1 MKNEE
6 LNKILLAEVEKGTFP
21 GATYAL
27 VSEFGTF
34 YGALG
39 FKSLYPTTL
48 LILFIYIFSNLSIQ
62 LFHLMKIYY
71 QNR

>member
-39 FKSLYPTTL
+39 FKSLYPTKETNSLDTL
-48 LILFIYIFSNLSIQ
+48 YDDSYIWSSCWIRRSN
-62 LFHLMKIYY
+62 K
-71 QNR
+71 N